1 MPWQCSVPGMP
12 GRPVVPWHPGFSGTA
27 AFNLAQRETM
37 SAHDKAWAVP
47 PDVSTFDL
55 IGPSGPEHLVT
66 ALVKGYKPM
75 ATLGDRYSTI
85 QVKLVEQSLPDDS
98 RKPETAAPGGT
109 RFANYAKSDIYFR
122 CPAQLVETEVMRG
135 KFDAPS
141 VVG

>member
-1 MPWQCSVPGMP
+1 MSRGD
-12 GRPVVPWHPGFSGTA
+12 HPGTAGSG
-27 AFNLAQRETM
+27 QRVALQNSPTGDPY
-37 SAHDKAWAVP
+37 SRQ
-47 PDVSTFDL
+47 ST
-55 IGPSGPEHLVT
+55 SRRVT
-66 ALVKGYKPM
+66 RQRARYRSLSYSV
-75 ATLGDRYSTI
+75 GDRYSTI

-122 CPAQLVETEVMRG
+122 CPAQLVETKVMRG